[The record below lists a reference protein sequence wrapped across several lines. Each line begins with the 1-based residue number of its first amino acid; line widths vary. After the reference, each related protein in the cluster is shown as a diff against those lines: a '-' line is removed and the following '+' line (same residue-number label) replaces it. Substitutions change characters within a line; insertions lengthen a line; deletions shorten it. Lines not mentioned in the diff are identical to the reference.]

1 MSPRRY
7 TKRRCRAKVASGK
20 RCRKFELEATGACG
34 IPAHQHQVAAGAAR
48 ETATTTRA
56 RETSKPPKPSVR
68 TLRKQEKFLEAYAEL
83 GVIASAVDRLKS
95 AGFTMDR
102 RRHYEWLEDPRY
114 PDYEAAF
121 KIADETAVDRWEE
134 ELVRRT
140 VDGTEEVRRI
150 EKQLPGID
158 KPQIETRTVRRYSD
172 SLFALLLKGRRQRV
186 YNPERRQAIK
196 HEGLPVGPA
205 PQVILVL
212 PSNGREAPAT
222 H

>member
-1 MSPRRY
+1 MTSRRY
-7 TKRRCRAKVASGK
+7 TKRRCRAKIASGK
-20 RCRKFELEATGACG
+20 RCRKFELEDTGACG
-34 IPAHQHQVAAGAAR
+34 IPAHQHQVAAAAAR
-48 ETATTTRA
+48 KTATGSRA
-56 RETSKPPKPSVR
+56 RATPKSPKPSVR
-68 TLRKQEKFLEAYAEL
+68 VLKQQAKFLVSYAEH
-83 GVIASAVDRLKS
+83 GVIATACHEVKI
-95 AGFTMDR
+95 DR

-114 PDYEAAF
+114 PDYEAQF

-140 VDGTEEVRRI
+140 VDGTEEVSRI

-196 HEGLPVGPA
+196 HEGLPAGPA
-205 PQVILVL
+205 PQVILLL
-212 PSNGREAPAT
+212 PDNGRGAG
-222 H
+222 

>member
-1 MSPRRY
+1 MTSRRY
-7 TKRRCRAKVASGK
+7 TKLRCKAKIASGK

-34 IPAHQHQVAAGAAR
+34 IPAHQQQVAALK
-48 ETATTTRA
+48 TATTTRA
-56 RETSKPPKPSVR
+56 RATPKPSVR
-68 TLRKQEKFLEAYAEL
+68 VLRQQAKFLTAYAEH
-83 GVIASAVDRLKS
+83 GVIATACKAVKK
-95 AGFTMDR
+95 MDR

-121 KIADETAVDRWEE
+121 KVADETAVDRWEE

-150 EKQLPGID
+150 EKQLPGIEA
-158 KPQIETRTVRRYSD
+158 PQIETRTVRRYSD

-196 HEGLPVGPA
+196 HEGLPAGPA

>member
-1 MSPRRY
+1 MTSRRY
-7 TKRRCRAKVASGK
+7 TKRRCRAKIASGK
-20 RCRKFELEATGACG
+20 RCRKFEVEDTGACG
-34 IPAHQHQVAAGAAR
+34 IPAHQQQVVAAAAR
-48 ETATTTRA
+48 KTATGSRA
-56 RETSKPPKPSVR
+56 RATPKPPKPSVR
-68 TLRKQEKFLEAYAEL
+68 VLKQQAKFLIAYAEH
-83 GVIASAVDRLKS
+83 GVIATACTAVKI
-95 AGFTMDR
+95 DR

-121 KIADETAVDRWEE
+121 KVADETAVDRWEE

-140 VDGTEEVRRI
+140 VDGTEEVSRT

-186 YNPERRQAIK
+186 YNPERRQAIR
-196 HEGLPVGPA
+196 HEGLPAGPA

-212 PSNGREAPAT
+212 PDNGRGAA
-222 H
+222 